1 MRPHPWISV
10 TAMVALLDGSGLRR
24 THVRANGI
32 EFEALEVGEGPLAL
46 CLHGFPD
53 TAGTWRHL
61 LPELAAAGFRGVAP
75 FMRGYAPSG
84 LARDGDYRLAAMVA
98 DANALHEALGGD
110 GEAVL
115 IGHDWGAEAAYGAAA
130 LAPDRWR
137 RLVSLAIPPRALD
150 ARLYRDYDQL
160 QRFFYLFFM
169 RTPEADEVVAADGMA
184 FLDRLWADW
193 SPGYDAG
200 EELAA
205 VKRSFAD
212 PANLGAAIQYYR
224 AAGPEDVADEDPL
237 VAESR
242 ALLEVAPQPTLYL
255 HGERD
260 GCIGV
265 EFAAEAAP
273 FLGPGSVIDTI
284 AGAGHFPQ
292 LEQPA
297 AVNARILAFL
307 SA

>member
-1 MRPHPWISV
+1 MPIR
-10 TAMVALLDGSGLRR
+10 LDDSGIRR
-24 THVRANGI
+24 RRVGANGI
-32 EFEALEVGEGPLAL
+32 EFEALELGEGPLAL

-53 TAGTWRHL
+53 TAETWRHL

-75 FMRGYAPSG
+75 YMRGYAPCG
-84 LARDGDYRLAAMVA
+84 LAPDGDYRLAAMVA
-98 DANALHEALGGD
+98 DANALHEAFGGEGD
-110 GEAVL
+110 AVL

-130 LAPDRWR
+130 LAPERWR

-150 ARLYRDYDQL
+150 ARLYADYRQL
-160 QRFFYLFFM
+160 QRFFYLFFL
-169 RTPEADEVVAADGMA
+169 RTPGAEEVVAADGMA

-193 SPGYDAG
+193 SPGYDAR
-200 EELAA
+200 EALAA
-205 VKRSFAD
+205 VKRSLAD
-212 PANLGAAIQYYR
+212 PANLAAAIDYYR
-224 AAGPEDVADEDPL
+224 AAGPEEVDEDDPL

-242 ALLEVAPQPTLYL
+242 ALLKVAPQPTLYL

-273 FLGPGSVIDTI
+273 FLGPGSVAETVS
-284 AGAGHFPQ
+284 GAGHFPQ

-297 AVNARILAFL
+297 AVNARILEFV